1 MKKAFTT
8 LALAALLVAGAG
20 LTGCASC
27 CGKDAAAKCADCG
40 CPDCKAM
47 GGACDKCKEMM
58 KSACADCKAAG
69 GMCPECKA
77 KMGK

>member
-8 LALAALLVAGAG
+8 LALALLLVAGAG
-20 LTGCASC
+20 LAGCASSC
-27 CGKDAAAKCADCG
+27 KDDAAKCADCG